1 MSGSAGTKRDPNW
14 QGRNVVR
21 NGTESLSIT
30 QWVEIN
36 FEGELIETR
45 TSGTQHCLSRLDH
58 IS

>member
-1 MSGSAGTKRDPNW
+1 MSGRAGTKRDPNW

-36 FEGELIETR
+36 FEGELMETR
-45 TSGTQHCLSRLDH
+45 TSGTQYLSVCLGS
-58 IS
+58 